1 MRETIVVMSKPLRE
15 YLEKNRVKEMF
26 KGERKSRKVET
37 NLISTFVRAESVE
50 GGALV
55 YVFAFE
61 AGRVE
66 RESLKA
72 SASVVAV
79 HTAQALHC
87 RVGEFG
93 LGEGDTLLPTEM
105 RLAWF
110 AFALLDRG
118 HSWDPRA
125 LLVVLSC
132 ARCCTCPSVQNQQTD
147 YDRIL

>member
-1 MRETIVVMSKPLRE
+1 M
-15 YLEKNRVKEMF
+15 
-26 KGERKSRKVET
+26 
-37 NLISTFVRAESVE
+37 ISTFVRAESVE

-55 YVFAFE
+55 DVYAFE

-66 RESLKA
+66 RESIMA

-79 HTAQALHC
+79 HARQAVHG

-93 LGEGDTLLPTEM
+93 LGECDTLLVTEM
-105 RLAWF
+105 RLAGI

-147 YDRIL
+147 YDHTLITSVYLYKEGLESTRED